1 MASTKL
7 KDPHNFHLLP
17 AMTTYPTRKLGRNGP
32 TVSAIGLGA
41 MGLGGA
47 YYGSSD
53 EGSVL
58 EMLTR
63 AADSGITF
71 WDTADIYGAS
81 EATIGKWFRTT
92 GRRGEIFLS
101 TKFGGK
107 DLTENAE
114 NIWRPNSQP
123 SYIKKRLETSL
134 ALLDP
139 NSEGTESSQRV
150 KSHIDLYFQHRVDP
164 DTPIEL
170 VMETLRPYIE
180 SGDVG
185 YLGLS
190 DCGIDVLRRAK
201 AVPGVGE
208 KLVAVQVEFSPFELE
223 VETSG
228 FVAQARELGV
238 TIIPYSPL
246 GRGMI
251 SGQYRSRGDFEPADI
266 RLFMPRFSE
275 ENFGANLKL
284 VDAFQEIATKYNATS
299 TQIALAW
306 ILTAYPDF
314 VPIPG
319 TRNAA
324 RVEGNAK
331 SAKLQLSK
339 EDVECIHAAVHKADV
354 QGARLPAG
362 FTSATVSISM
372 AEWKG
377 ETDRVEEAI

>member
-1 MASTKL
+1 MSL
-7 KDPHNFHLLP
+7 
-17 AMTTYPTRKLGRNGP
+17 YPTRKLGRNGP

-47 YYGSSD
+47 FYGSAD
-53 EGSVL
+53 EASVL
-58 EMLTR
+58 QMLTH

-71 WDTADIYGAS
+71 WDTADVYGAS
-81 EATIGKWFRTT
+81 ETTIGKWFRTT

-101 TKFGGK
+101 TKFGAK

-123 SYIKKRLETSL
+123 SYIKKRLESSL

-139 NSEGTESSQRV
+139 NPDGTDESKRV

-170 VMETLRPYIE
+170 VLETVRPYIE
-180 SGDVG
+180 SGEVG
-185 YLGLS
+185 YVGLS
-190 DCGIDVLRRAK
+190 DCGTEVLRRAK

-208 KLVAVQVEFSPFELE
+208 KVVAVQVEFSPFDLE

-228 FVAQARELGV
+228 FVAQARALGV

-246 GRGMI
+246 GRGKLLILITVCRM
-251 SGQYRSRGDFEPADI
+251 YKSRADFGPADV

-275 ENFGANLKL
+275 ENLGTNLKL
-284 VDAFQEIATKYNATS
+284 VTAFEAVAAKYDATP

-324 RVEGNAK
+324 RVEENAK
-331 SAKLQLSK
+331 SARLQLSK
-339 EDVECIHAAVHKADV
+339 EDIQDIEAAVRGADV
-354 QGARLPAG
+354 KGGRLPAG
-362 FTSATVSISM
+362 FTSSTVSISIT
-372 AEWKG
+372 EWKG
-377 ETDRVEEAI
+377 ETSRVKKA